1 MEAASDKVINE
12 LREAMAAAEKLL
24 AESEIEERVRKH
36 PLAAIAVAAGVGL
49 LIGLLLSRK

>member
-1 MEAASDKVINE
+1 MEAVSDKVINE
-12 LREAMAAAEKLL
+12 LREAIAAAEKLL
-24 AESEIEERVRKH
+24 AGSEVEERVRQH